1 MIHPCCGCRRASNIE
16 DQERKC
22 CPEFRK
28 YCTIKKEYEK
38 NMFNITITTGQER
51 EELEFADVVCHKLAH
66 ADITHVEAEE
76 MLENNNE

>member
-1 MIHPCCGCRRASNIE
+1 
-16 DQERKC
+16 
-22 CPEFRK
+22 
-28 YCTIKKEYEK
+28 
-38 NMFNITITTGQER
+38 MFNITITTGQER